1 MGVWVRTIVPGA
13 ETPVHRHA
21 CEEVIVVPT
30 GSGRVTVEGE
40 ESDFGPNSTIIVPP
54 NVAQQLVNTGPEEMF
69 LVTALGTAP
78 MMTADGQ
85 PIPLPW
91 QAP

>member
-1 MGVWVRTIVPGA
+1 MRTIASGA

-21 CEEVIVVPT
+21 CEGVIVVPK

-40 ESDFGPNSTIIVPP
+40 ESDFGPNSMIIVPP
-54 NVAQQLVNTGPEEMF
+54 NVAHQLVNTGPEEMF
-69 LVTALGTAP
+69 LVAAFGTAP
-78 MMTADGQ
+78 VRVRTADGQ